1 MPGMQSIVRKVFN
14 KIPDKVSGA
23 ISLVDCLSSGL
34 AIFNLKYPSL
44 LKYDEDRQSYATN
57 LKNLFHIDKAPS
69 DTYLRE
75 RLDEV
80 DPSALRACFT
90 KLFSCV
96 QRSKYLENYIYHQG
110 TYLISVDATGYFS
123 SKKVHCESCCVKNHK
138 DDTKT
143 YYHQI
148 LGAVLVHPDCKQVIP
163 FMPEP
168 ISKHD
173 GNKKNDCEINA
184 AKRLL
189 SDLRREHP
197 HLAVT
202 IVEDG
207 LYSKA
212 PHIKLLKTLNMHYII
227 GAKAGDHTWLYDY
240 VKNTSTESYT
250 YTDEKGYRHDF
261 NYVNDVPLNASNE
274 DVRVNFLSHTE
285 ISNKGKVQKF
295 TWVTDFKL
303 TDKTVYSIMRGG
315 RARWKIE
322 NETFNT
328 LKNQGY
334 NFEHNFG
341 HGKKHLSHVFATLM
355 LMAFLIDQIQAMAC
369 PLFQAALK
377 KEKRISYLWPRILG
391 IFELTFIENWEV
403 LYKYIAQREG
413 PIAHLNSS

>member
-1 MPGMQSIVRKVFN
+1 MPGMQAMMRNVFN
-14 KIPDKVSGA
+14 KIPDKVNGA

-44 LKYDEDRQSYATN
+44 LKYDDDRQGYATN
-57 LKNLFHIDKAPS
+57 LKNLFHIEKAPS

-80 DPSALRACFT
+80 DPSDLRRCFT

-96 QRSKYLENYIYHQG
+96 QRSHYLENYVYHQG
-110 TYLISVDATGYFS
+110 TYLVSVDATGYFS
-123 SKKVHCESCCVKNHK
+123 SKKVHCDNCCIKNHK
-138 DDTKT
+138 DNTKT

-163 FMPEP
+163 LMPEP

-173 GNKKNDCEINA
+173 GSKKNDCEINA

-197 HLAVT
+197 HLAIT
-202 IVEDG
+202 IVEDS

-227 GAKAGDHTWLYDY
+227 GAKAGDHAWLYDY
-240 VKNTSTESYT
+240 VKNTPVELQT
-250 YTDEKGYRHDF
+250 YTDDKGCRHDF
-261 NYVNDVPLNASNE
+261 SYVNDVPLNASNK
-274 DVRVNFLSHTE
+274 DVRVNFLSYTE
-285 ISNKGKVQKF
+285 TSPKGKVQRF

-303 TDKTVYSIMRGG
+303 TEKTVYSIMRGG

-328 LKNQGY
+328 LKNQGD

-355 LMAFLIDQIQAMAC
+355 LMAFLMDQIQAMAC

-377 KEKRISYLWPRILG
+377 KEKRISYLWHRISG
-391 IFELTFIENWEV
+391 IFELICVESWEAM
-403 LYKYIAQREG
+403 YQYIAQRTG
-413 PIAHLNSS
+413 PIAYLNSS